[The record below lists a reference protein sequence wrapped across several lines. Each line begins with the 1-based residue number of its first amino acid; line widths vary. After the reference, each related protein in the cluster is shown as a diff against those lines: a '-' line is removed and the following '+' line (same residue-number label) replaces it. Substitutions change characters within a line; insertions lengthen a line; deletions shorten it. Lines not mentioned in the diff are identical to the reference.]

1 MSFLLK
7 RAKGY
12 ALGQGRS
19 IHHTHNFFV
28 DDLKLYAQTRNSIKK
43 QLDIITTFSKDIG
56 MTFGEDKCAFMEI
69 YKGNMVNNLEPLVI
83 NNLTIK
89 PIQHG
94 DSYRYLGI
102 DENISYSGPLNKEKI
117 CKEYLYRIRKIWLSE
132 LTDFNKMIAHNSF
145 AIPIFTT
152 TVGILDWTV
161 GEISDVDVKTRKVLT
176 MTGSFHPNSDIDKL
190 YISRKS
196 GERGLKSIKI
206 LFESRILALRQHLR
220 QSRERSDILT
230 CMYESE
236 ETNIIRLGNNF
247 YKVMKYRT
255 TTMRP
260 QKVY

>member
-1 MSFLLK
+1 MD
-7 RAKGY
+7 A
-12 ALGQGRS
+12 
-19 IHHTHNFFV
+19 
-28 DDLKLYAQTRNSIKK
+28 LKLYAQTTNSVKK
-43 QLDIITTFSKDIG
+43 QLDIITTFSKDIS

-69 YKGNMVNNLEPLVI
+69 HKGKIVNNLEPLVI

-94 DSYRYLGI
+94 DSNGYLGI
-102 DENISYSGPLNKEKI
+102 DENISYSGPLNKEKM

-145 AIPIFTT
+145 AIPIFRT
-152 TVGILDWTV
+152 TVGILDWTIK
-161 GEISDVDVKTRKVLT
+161 EINGVDVKTRKVLT

-196 GERGLKSIKI
+196 GGRGLKSIKI

-230 CMYESE
+230 CVYESE
-236 ETNIIRLGNNF
+236 ETNIAQLGNELL
-247 YKVMKYRT
+247 
-255 TTMRP
+255 
-260 QKVY
+260 QSHEI

>member
-1 MSFLLK
+1 MHL
-7 RAKGY
+7 AKEDQY
-12 ALGQGRS
+12 ITRTIS
-19 IHHTHNFFV
+19 FV
-28 DDLKLYAQTRNSIKK
+28 DDLKLYAQTTNSIKK

-56 MTFGEDKCAFMEI
+56 MTLEEDKCAFMEI
-69 YKGNMVNNLEPLVI
+69 HKGNMVNNLEPLVI

-152 TVGILDWTV
+152 TVGILDWTIN
-161 GEISDVDVKTRKVLT
+161 EINDVDVKTRKVLT

-196 GERGLKSIKI
+196 GGRGLKSMKI

-220 QSRERSDILT
+220 QSRERSDIL
-230 CMYESE
+230 
-236 ETNIIRLGNNF
+236 IRG
-247 YKVMKYRT
+247 
-255 TTMRP
+255 
-260 QKVY
+260 